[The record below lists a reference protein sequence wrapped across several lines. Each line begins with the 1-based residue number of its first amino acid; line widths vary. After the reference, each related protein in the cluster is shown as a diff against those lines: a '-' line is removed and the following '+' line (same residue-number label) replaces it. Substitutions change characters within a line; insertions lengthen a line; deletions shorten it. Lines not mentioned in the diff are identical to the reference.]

1 MLGRVLV
8 AVAVCLALPAP
19 ALAQDVQKTTFGRAA
34 AQVDYPLFQPT
45 RTLGLKAHVTS
56 VLNGCVKGAN
66 PREILARFGK
76 PSGHGPQLGL
86 YQARPYYCGDPGESR
101 PYRTVRVLHR
111 KVTISAYCESAEPE
125 CKLFKGRTHGFVLVM
140 RLRTGKQHRLTGIG
154 LESSNISFRQFVRVA
169 RSLRR
174 VKPDLSPNPPVHL
187 AGFLS
192 HDGKIWCGIDADD
205 GSRWCTTDWPNQY
218 GAHVSAD
225 GNVVLCGLGQ
235 PAANSECANNWD
247 TYAPHLQ
254 DGQSSDFGGYVC
266 TDEGAAVTCTVK
278 AGPGAG
284 KGFRVHASGS
294 EVIDPAP

>member
-1 MLGRVLV
+1 MLGRVSVVV
-8 AVAVCLALPAP
+8 AACLALPAP

-34 AQVDYPLFQPT
+34 AQVDYPLFKPT

-56 VLNGCVKGAN
+56 LLNGCVKGAN
-66 PREILARFGK
+66 PREIIARFGK

-86 YQARPYYCGDPGESR
+86 YQARPYYCGNPGESR
-101 PYRTVRVLHR
+101 PYRTVRILHR
-111 KVTISAYCESAEPE
+111 KVQVNAYCESAEPE
-125 CKLFKGRTHGFVLVM
+125 CKLFKGRTHGFYIVM
-140 RLRTGKQHRLTGIG
+140 HLGSGKKDRLTGVD
-154 LESSNISFRQFVRVA
+154 LESSNVSFRKFVRVA

-174 VKPDLSPNPPVHL
+174 VKPDHSPNPPVHL
-187 AGFLS
+187 ASFLS
-192 HDGKIWCGIDADD
+192 HDGTIWCGIDA
-205 GSRWCTTDWPNQY
+205 GSRSCATTSANQY
-218 GAHVSAD
+218 GAALFAD
-225 GNVVLCGLGQ
+225 GNVVLCGVGQ
-235 PAANSECANNWD
+235 PAGCAKSPD
-247 TYAPHLQ
+247 PYAPHLQ